1 MILLKTKEII
11 VFVIDH
17 ALQSCSDIFIPC
29 QILNVA
35 LGLSNFSSKLTA
47 DFLTLPSLIV
57 GGGSITK
64 FSIFFLR
71 LLFICEDFEK
81 VRPPLIIANPPN
93 LLKVGERKII
103 LF

>member
-47 DFLTLPSLIV
+47 DFPKYLAT
-57 GGGSITK
+57 
-64 FSIFFLR
+64 
-71 LLFICEDFEK
+71 
-81 VRPPLIIANPPN
+81 
-93 LLKVGERKII
+93 
-103 LF
+103 